1 MTGQP
6 LVPPAWR
13 EGFRR
18 HERAVAWT
26 YVALV
31 AGFLALLVLPPSRHW
46 LLGRVEAGVLASEGR
61 WTSRLEEGE
70 RLLAAGDYARAA
82 ERLELLNRE
91 FPARDVRHG
100 RDKEKERVLLALTA
114 AYTRLEQKGRAL
126 RAAQALAAFDPLNYR
141 NHYALALV
149 SDHFLSGWA
158 LAPEARD
165 AYAAVLAIHPSHM
178 PSMRGYVAYY
188 AARGEWPEV
197 RRIWEVY
204 LDAFL
209 LQPVTLR
216 AGRASVTVMA
226 NATGR
231 PQEVEF
237 LLPAGSTADSLHFDA
252 RGMALAVD
260 RVALVRPLRAGLLER
275 RADLQLALAGPLRG
289 DTALTVALPP
299 GAGALERVRV
309 TLRLFKPADKSLRN
323 SVAAAY
329 RNLLDWDGLAAAEA
343 RFDVVPRP
351 GVADSVLARQ
361 EWATEGQAGRRDEQE
376 LLR

>member
-1 MTGQP
+1 MTQP
-6 LVPPAWR
+6 LFPPAWR

-18 HERAVAWT
+18 HERTLAWSW
-26 YVALV
+26 VALV
-31 AGFLALLVLPPSRHW
+31 AGFLALLVLPPTRHW
-46 LLGRVEAGVLASEGR
+46 ILGRVEAGVRASEAR
-61 WTSRLEEGE
+61 WTTRLEEGE
-70 RLLAAGDYARAA
+70 RLLAAGQYGLAA
-82 ERLELLNRE
+82 ERLEALDRE

-100 RDKEKERVLLALTA
+100 RDKERERLLLALTA

-197 RRIWEVY
+197 RRIWAAY

-216 AGRASVTVMA
+216 AGRDSVTVMA
-226 NATGR
+226 NATGQA
-231 PQEVEF
+231 QEVEF
-237 LLPAGSTADSLHFDA
+237 LLPPGAAADSLRFDA
-252 RGMALAVD
+252 RGMALAID
-260 RVALVRPLRAGLLER
+260 RVALVRPLRAGVVEG
-275 RADLQLALAGPLRG
+275 RADLVLPLAAPLRG
-289 DTALTVALPP
+289 DTSLALPAP
-299 GAGALERVRV
+299 VAAAGLERVRV
-309 TLRLFKPADKSLRN
+309 TLRLFKPADKALWG
-323 SVAAAY
+323 SVSAAY
-329 RNLLDWDGLAAAEA
+329 RNLLDWEGLAAAGA
-343 RFDVVPRP
+343 RLDVVPRA
-351 GVADSVLARQ
+351 GLADSVLGRQ

>member
-1 MTGQP
+1 MTQP
-6 LVPPAWR
+6 LFPPAWR

-18 HERAVAWT
+18 HERTLAWAW
-26 YVALV
+26 VALV
-31 AGFLALLVLPPSRHW
+31 AGFLALLVLPPTRHW
-46 LLGRVEAGVLASEGR
+46 FLGRVEAGVRASEAR

-70 RLLAAGDYARAA
+70 RLLAAGDYALAA
-82 ERLELLNRE
+82 QRLDALDRE

-100 RDKEKERVLLALTA
+100 RDKERERLLLALAA

-158 LAPEARD
+158 LAPEAKD

-216 AGRASVTVMA
+216 AGRDSVTVMA

-231 PQEVEF
+231 AQDVEF
-237 LLPAGSTADSLHFDA
+237 LLPPGAAADSLRFDA
-252 RGMALAVD
+252 RGMALAID
-260 RVALVRPLRAGLLER
+260 RVALVRPLRAGAAEAR
-275 RADLQLALAGPLRG
+275 TDLVLPLAAPLRG
-289 DTALTVALPP
+289 DTSLGVAAPAAA
-299 GAGALERVRV
+299 AGLERVRV
-309 TLRLFKPADKSLRN
+309 TLRLFKPADKALWN
-323 SVAAAY
+323 SVSAAY
-329 RNLLDWDGLAAAEA
+329 RNLLDWDGLAAAGA
-343 RFDVVPRP
+343 RIDVLPRA
-351 GVADSVLARQ
+351 GLADSVLGRQ

>member
-26 YVALV
+26 WVALV
-31 AGFLALLVLPPSRHW
+31 AGFLALLVLPPTRQW
-46 LLGRVEAGVLASEGR
+46 LLGRVETGVRASEAR

-70 RLLAAGDYARAA
+70 RLLAAGAYTLA
-82 ERLELLNRE
+82 EQRLETLNRE

-100 RDKEKERVLLALTA
+100 RDKEKERLLLALTA
-114 AYTRLEQKGRAL
+114 TYTRLERKGRAL

-178 PSMRGYVAYY
+178 PSMRGYVAYH

-197 RRIWEVY
+197 RRIWQVY

-216 AGRASVTVMA
+216 VGRDSATVA
-226 NATGR
+226 AHATGLG
-231 PQEVEF
+231 QEVEF
-237 LLPAGSTADSLHFDA
+237 LLPAGATGDSLRFDA
-252 RGMALAVD
+252 RGMALALD
-260 RVALVRPLRAGLLER
+260 RVTLVHPLRAGTAGR
-275 RADLQLALAGPLRG
+275 RADQPLALAGPLRG
-289 DTALTVALPP
+289 DTGLAVPLPD
-299 GAGALERVRV
+299 GSGELERVRV
-309 TLRLFKPADKSLRN
+309 SLRLFKPADKALWN

-329 RNLLDWDGLAAAEA
+329 RNLLDWDGLAEVQA
-343 RFDVVPRP
+343 RFDLLPRA
-351 GVADSVLARQ
+351 GLADSVLGRQ